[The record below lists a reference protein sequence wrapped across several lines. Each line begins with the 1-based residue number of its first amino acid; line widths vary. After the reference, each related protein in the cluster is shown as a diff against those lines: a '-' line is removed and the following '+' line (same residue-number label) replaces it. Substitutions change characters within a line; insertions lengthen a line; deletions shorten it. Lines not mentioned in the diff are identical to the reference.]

1 MLGLH
6 NAKIG
11 QRTKTLICHL
21 ANGCGFTQSTK
32 LFGTFWHQL
41 KSTKIVK
48 IDKNCLARFGIKLS
62 SVHFHILGKG
72 QNHSIY
78 HIAKGLGFRVPWILV
93 KGYILHN
100 PFGQRPRS
108 TQHDVKVNLI
118 SKLYWNYRTSWLR
131 EKNFRLIQVS
141 MMSILKI
148 L

>member
-78 HIAKGLGFRVPWILV
+78 HIAKGLGFRVP
-93 KGYILHN
+93 
-100 PFGQRPRS
+100 
-108 TQHDVKVNLI
+108 
-118 SKLYWNYRTSWLR
+118 
-131 EKNFRLIQVS
+131 
-141 MMSILKI
+141 
-148 L
+148 